1 MITEVR
7 EYLKTAPANRLA
19 LPFAANEL
27 GVSVSGLSLAL
38 RRAGT
43 SFTALRDQER
53 RDRVQALLERNRH
66 ADAAAIR
73 RVTGFAEA
81 QASRSIKRW
90 FGATLPQLRGSV

>member
-7 EYLKTAPANRLA
+7 EYLKAAPANRLL
-19 LPFAANEL
+19 LPHAAEAL
-27 GVSVSGLSLAL
+27 GVSPSGLAAKI
-38 RRAGT
+38 RAQGT
-43 SFTALRDQER
+43 SFTTLRDAER
-53 RDRVQALLERNRH
+53 RDRVQALLRRNRH